1 MKIRNLFLVLLVS
14 SMIFAC
20 QSKDSKQR
28 AQIEENTEPLKEDA
42 SKIMP
47 NLPSPNEYA
56 AILQSTGAEFNPLI
70 LNDVSNMSGYLAEP
84 EKAMANLGIYFF
96 DLGYSVAYGEKE
108 YVDKYYNVCYDLSVE
123 LGVEKRFLEVIMGRY
138 RENLD
143 KNDSL
148 KTYFR
153 EAYQNA
159 SEGVGANEEEK
170 AYYRTI
176 FLAGFYVEGLYNLLE
191 KIEAYPRDILPEDE
205 RFIILMPL
213 VKAVLAQEDNIKTL
227 ADRLAIDYT
236 DEDNDEYYANAFRD
250 LISTYERLEV
260 GDKIANNQGAELL
273 NDEVM
278 IELMAKVDMIR
289 SQVVKTL

>member
-1 MKIRNLFLVLLVS
+1 MKIRNLFLILLVS

>member
-1 MKIRNLFLVLLVS
+1 MKIRNVFLILLVS

-20 QSKDSKQR
+20 QSKDSKQK

-70 LNDVSNMSGYLAEP
+70 LNDVSNMSGYTAVP

-96 DLGYSVAYGEKE
+96 DLGYSVAYGEKD

-138 RENLD
+138 QENLD
-143 KNDSL
+143 RNDSL

-170 AYYRTI
+170 AYYRTL

-191 KIEAYPRDILPEDE
+191 KIEAYPKDILPEDD

-227 ADRLAIDYT
+227 ADMLAIDYT

-273 NDEVM
+273 KDEVM

-289 SQVVKTL
+289 SEVVKKL